1 MTRERLLDILMVV
14 SLLMVVTWLIL
25 HLLDLLTHMIWLI
38 YTRGYR
44 EYLFLI
50 GVSINILLMAL
61 RRRR

>member
-1 MTRERLLDILMVV
+1 MII
-14 SLLMVVTWLIL
+14 SLLMVISWLIL
-25 HLLDLLTHMIWLI
+25 HLLDLFTDMMWLI

-50 GVSINILLMAL
+50 GIAVNLLLMAL